1 MLATTTTTL
10 AVSQAIPPSAL
21 LTLDEAETL
30 TGLTD
35 LTVYQSQGTTTA
47 AYVMFDHP
55 LPSGNVMSVGSSLE
69 LYPKTMKRY
78 AAAQRH
84 DNPGYKVTRLTRT
97 RLEAVRATPKVTTN
111 YVTVLVSPASATGS
125 GAFLNVD
132 AAAAADI
139 ARAASAPLADTQ
151 ANRARALA

>member
-1 MLATTTTTL
+1 
-10 AVSQAIPPSAL
+10 
-21 LTLDEAETL
+21 
-30 TGLTD
+30 
-35 LTVYQSQGTTTA
+35 
-47 AYVMFDHP
+47 MFDHP

-97 RLEAVRATPKVTTN
+97 RLEAVRVTPRVTTY
-111 YVTVLVSPASATGS
+111 YVTVLVSPGVYATGS

-132 AAAAADI
+132 AAAAAGI
-139 ARAASAPLADTQ
+139 ASAAATPLAEAQ
-151 ANRARALA
+151 ANKARTLL